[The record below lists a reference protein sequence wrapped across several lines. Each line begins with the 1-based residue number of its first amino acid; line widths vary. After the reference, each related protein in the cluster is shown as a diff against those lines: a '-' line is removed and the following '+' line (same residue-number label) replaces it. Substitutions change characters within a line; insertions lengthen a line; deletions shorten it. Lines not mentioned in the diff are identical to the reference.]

1 MPDKNR
7 RGLRVDVSRE
17 VHARLKPYGHTFTG
31 RVDNLLAADGTIKQ
45 GTEVIKPIVM
55 RKAIYIS
62 PKAFDSLTRILK
74 VSPCMSM
81 SNLLE
86 TFLDSNPKIDMEMQT
101 KMFKQ
106 NVKAEHSL
114 KIGRADAALLA
125 ELAKSNA
132 IPRHV
137 MLSRILESYMAT
149 KEGEAALKAVS
160 DLHNKNLLSL

>member
-1 MPDKNR
+1 MADQHR
-7 RGLRVDVSRE
+7 RGLRIDVSKE
-17 VHARLKPYGHTFTG
+17 VHARLKPYGHSFVG
-31 RVDNLLAADGTIKQ
+31 RVDNLLSADGTIQQ
-45 GTEVIKPIVM
+45 GAEVVKPIVM

-62 PKAFDSLTRILK
+62 LKAFDSLTRIMK

-86 TFLDSNPKIDMEMQT
+86 TFLNANPKISMEMQT
-101 KMFKQ
+101 KMYKQ

-160 DLHNKNLLSL
+160 DLHNKRLLKL